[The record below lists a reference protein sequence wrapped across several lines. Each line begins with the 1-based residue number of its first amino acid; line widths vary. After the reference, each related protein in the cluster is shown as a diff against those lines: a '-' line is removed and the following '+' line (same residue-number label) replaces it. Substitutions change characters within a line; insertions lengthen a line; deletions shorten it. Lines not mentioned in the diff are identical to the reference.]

1 MVRLSRA
8 LDRGPTSQC
17 GRPLPFSGRDWS
29 NKMRCLD
36 PVFAKWANV
45 AMTSQ
50 QVVLLIRAG
59 MKMLPPGFASHPDR
73 TTQFLIIIIIIITHR
88 LVGFMQ

>member
-50 QVVLLIRAG
+50 QVVLIRAG

-73 TTQFLIIIIIIITHR
+73 TTQFLIIIIIITHR